1 MGYTVAIV
9 GATGMVGA
17 EYIKVIEARNFPAND
32 VVLLA
37 SDRSAG
43 RKLKVKGKEVTV
55 KATSPDAFKGVDI
68 VFLAA
73 ESDISQKFT
82 PVAAKAG
89 AVVVDES
96 SAFRMAPEVPLVVPE
111 VNPEDIKWHKGII
124 ASPNCIAVQN
134 VVALYPLHKVNPVK
148 RLIISTYQS
157 TSGWGAAAMEEL
169 KFQAKEVLESRKT
182 TPKVF
187 YHQIAFNVFPEID
200 ECMENGYTKE
210 EWKLAEETKKIMHAP
225 EIAITST
232 CVRVPTY
239 IGHCQAVTIEFEHP
253 MSTAQAREILSAAP
267 GVKLMDN
274 MVNHEYPTPWEIAGS
289 DEVFVGRIREDTS
302 RTGGLTMWI
311 VADNTRK
318 GSALNGVQIAEEI
331 VKREWLKVRR

>member
-9 GATGMVGA
+9 GATGMVGG
-17 EYIKVIEARNFPAND
+17 EYIKVIEERNFPADN

-43 RKLKVKGKEVTV
+43 KKLRVKGKDVIV
-55 KATSPDAFKGVDI
+55 RATNPTAFKGVDL

-73 ESDISQKFT
+73 ESDISKEFT
-82 PVAAKAG
+82 PVAARAG

-96 SAFRMAPEVPLVVPE
+96 SAFRMEPDVPLVVPE

-124 ASPNCIAVQN
+124 ASPNCIAVPTAM
-134 VVALYPLHKVNPVK
+134 VLKPLHSVNKVRRV
-148 RLIISTYQS
+148 IISTYQS

-169 KFQAKEVLESRKT
+169 KLQAREVLDNKKT
-182 TPKVF
+182 APKVF

-200 ECMENGYTKE
+200 KCMDNGYTKE

-239 IGHCQAVTIEFEHP
+239 IGHCQALTVEFERP
-253 MSTAQAREILSAAP
+253 MSPTMARAILGRAP
-267 GVKLMDN
+267 GVKVVDDIA
-274 MVNHEYPTPWEIAGS
+274 NHEYPTPWEIAGT
-289 DEVFVGRIREDTS
+289 DEAFVGRIREDTS
-302 RTGGLTMWI
+302 KAGGLTMWI

-318 GSALNGVQIAEEI
+318 GSALNGVQIAEEML
-331 VKREWLKVRR
+331 KREWLKVRR